1 MTERPKI
8 LVVDDELS
16 ICEGIQRALS
26 LENYPVDAAYDG
38 QTGLDKIKKGG
49 YSLVLIDVMM
59 PGINGIDLI
68 GSIHTQDPDIICIII
83 TGYATVELAVQAI
96 KRGAYDFLTKPF
108 SIDEL
113 LHTVN
118 QGLEHRR
125 LSLEAKRTQAAEAE
139 AQRLSEETRHLKE
152 LDQAKKDFIR
162 LVTHEL
168 QAPVSAI
175 ETYLK
180 LILQDYIPPL
190 EQPGILEKCLARCQ
204 EEQALIQD
212 LLELGKLEVIESAEI
227 SQVGLDKNLNA
238 VLEACQG
245 QLDEKHIELQLEV
258 ATGLPSIMANRKQIR
273 SLWLNLLSNAVKY
286 SPQNGQVK
294 IKLAAQA
301 DHILGEI
308 SDSGIGISPED
319 QQYLFTEFF
328 RAKNAKDL
336 EIPGTGLGLAI
347 VKRIINGLNGEIT
360 VDSAIGKGTTFRFR
374 IPLTPP
380 DPPSN
385 ADPQP
390 VDR

>member
-1 MTERPKI
+1 MTERSKI
-8 LVVDDELS
+8 LVVDDEIS

-26 LENYPVDAAYDG
+26 LEDYAVEAAYDG
-38 QTGLDKIKKGG
+38 STGLEKIKKGR

-68 GSIHTQDPDIICIII
+68 DSIHKLDPDIICIII
-83 TGYATVELAVQAI
+83 TGYATVELAVKAI

-118 QGLEHRR
+118 QGLEHQR
-125 LSLEAKRTQAAEAE
+125 LSLEAKRTQEAEAE

-152 LDQAKKDFIR
+152 IDQAKKDFIR

-180 LILQDYIPPL
+180 LILQDYIPTQD
-190 EQPGILEKCLARCQ
+190 QPGILEKCLSRCQ

-212 LLELGKLEVIESAEI
+212 LLELGHLEVIESFNK
-227 SQVGLDKNLNA
+227 SQVELDKIVRA
-238 VLEACQG
+238 VLDACQG
-245 QLDEKHIELQLEV
+245 QLIEKQIDLHLEISEK
-258 ATGLPSIMANRKQIR
+258 LPPILAARKQIK
-273 SLWLNLLSNAVKY
+273 SLWCNLVSNAIKY
-286 SPQNGQVK
+286 TPQHGQIK

-301 DHILGEI
+301 DYILAEV

-319 QQYLFTEFF
+319 QQRLFTEFF
-328 RAKNAKDL
+328 RAKTAKDL
-336 EIPGTGLGLAI
+336 EIPGTGLGLTI
-347 VKRIINGLNGEIT
+347 VKRILDGLNGKIT
-360 VDSAIGKGTTFRFR
+360 VESAIGKGTTFRLR

-380 DPPSN
+380 DPCPAAASQP
-385 ADPQP
+385 AD
-390 VDR
+390 V

>member
-1 MTERPKI
+1 MAENPKI
-8 LVVDDELS
+8 LVIDDEIS

-26 LENYPVDAAYDG
+26 LEGYPVEAAYDG
-38 QTGLDKIKKGG
+38 NTGLQKLKKGG
-49 YSLVLIDVMM
+49 VNLVLIDVMM

-68 GSIHTQDPDIICIII
+68 GSIHNLDPDTICIII

-118 QGLEHRR
+118 KGLEHRQ
-125 LSLEAKRTQAAEAE
+125 LTLEAKHALEAEAE
-139 AQRLSEETRHLKE
+139 TQRLKE

-180 LILQDYIPPL
+180 LILQDYIPP
-190 EQPGILEKCLARCQ
+190 QDQHGILEKCLARCQ

-212 LLELGKLEVIESAEI
+212 LLELGKLEVIESADK
-227 SQVGLDKNLNA
+227 SQVEMDKSLRA

-245 QLDEKHIELQLEV
+245 HLDEKQIELHLEI
-258 ATGLPSIMANRKQIR
+258 AADLPSIMANRKQIR

-286 SPQNGQVK
+286 TPQNGWIK
-294 IKLAAQA
+294 IKLEADV
-301 DHILGEI
+301 DHIQAEI

-319 QQYLFTEFF
+319 QQRLFTEFF
-328 RAKNAKDL
+328 RAKNAKEL

-347 VKRIINGLNGEIT
+347 VKRIINGLNGEIM
-360 VDSAIGKGTTFRFR
+360 VESAIGQGTTFRLR
-374 IPLTPP
+374 IPRTPP
-380 DPPSN
+380 EPPPT
-385 ADPQP
+385 AAPQLP
-390 VDR
+390 QV

>member
-1 MTERPKI
+1 MAEKSKI
-8 LVVDDELS
+8 LVIDDEIS

-26 LENYPVDAAYDG
+26 LENYGVDAAYEG
-38 QTGLDKIKKGG
+38 NTGLDQIKKGG

-68 GSIHTQDPDIICIII
+68 DSIHKLDPDIICIII

-113 LHTVN
+113 LHTVH
-118 QGLEHRR
+118 QGLERQR
-125 LSLEAKRTQAAEAE
+125 LSLEAHRTQAAEAE

-152 LDQAKKDFIR
+152 LDQAKKNFIR

-180 LILQDYIPPL
+180 LILQDYIPPQ

-204 EEQALIQD
+204 EEQDLIQD
-212 LLELGKLEVIESAEI
+212 LLELGHLEVIESFDQ
-227 SQVGLDKNLNA
+227 SQVELDKVLRA

-245 QLDEKHIELQLEV
+245 HFDEKQIELHLDI

-273 SLWLNLLSNAVKY
+273 SLWLNLLSNAFKY
-286 SPQNGQVK
+286 TPQNGQIK
-294 IKLAAQA
+294 IKLAVQG
-301 DHILGEI
+301 DHILAEV

-319 QQYLFTEFF
+319 QQHLFTEFF

-347 VKRIINGLNGEIT
+347 VKRILKGLNGEIT
-360 VDSAIGKGTTFRFR
+360 VESAIGKGTTFRFR

-380 DPPSN
+380 NPRPI
-385 ADPQP
+385 ATPQSAEP
-390 VDR
+390 